1 MVIVGVDAHKR
12 THTCVAVDDRGRKL
26 GEKTV
31 PATSAGNASA
41 LKWALLEYGPE
52 LTWGIEDVRLVSRRL
67 EKDLLSAGQRVV
79 RVPPKLMART
89 RASARTR
96 GKSDS
101 IDATAVARAVL
112 REPDLPVA
120 QHDPVSRE
128 FGLLTERRETLVEQR
143 TATINRVQWR
153 IHELD
158 PARSATLRRLIYVKN
173 RQPVAAWLAT
183 QPGLVAELAR
193 DELDD
198 IARLTVAINAME
210 KRIAACAGMHAKN
223 LLAVPGCGDLT
234 AAKAIAETANVTCFK
249 SEAAFARY
257 IGVAPVPHSSGAT
270 DGRVRMTRSGNRQ
283 LNAAVHRIAVSQVRM
298 DGPGRAYYRKRLRAG
313 DSSATALR
321 TLKRRISRVV
331 FSRLKADEADRQPQP
346 DTIVNVDIADTS
358 G

>member
-1 MVIVGVDAHKR
+1 MIIVGVDAHKR

-79 RVPPKLMART
+79 RVPTKLMART

-128 FGLLTERRETLVEQR
+128 LGLLTERRETLVEQR

-153 IHELD
+153 IHELH
-158 PARSATLRRLIYVKN
+158 PVRSNNLKPLIY
-173 RQPVAAWLAT
+173 
-183 QPGLVAELAR
+183 
-193 DELDD
+193 
-198 IARLTVAINAME
+198 
-210 KRIAACAGMHAKN
+210 AK
-223 LLAVPGCGDLT
+223 
-234 AAKAIAETANVTCFK
+234 
-249 SEAAFARY
+249 
-257 IGVAPVPHSSGAT
+257 
-270 DGRVRMTRSGNRQ
+270 
-283 LNAAVHRIAVSQVRM
+283 HR
-298 DGPGRAYYRKRLRAG
+298 
-313 DSSATALR
+313 
-321 TLKRRISRVV
+321 
-331 FSRLKADEADRQPQP
+331 
-346 DTIVNVDIADTS
+346 
-358 G
+358 

>member
-1 MVIVGVDAHKR
+1 MVVVGVDAHKR
-12 THTCVAVDDRGRKL
+12 THTCVGVDGSGRKL

-31 PATSAGNASA
+31 PATTVVNASA
-41 LKWALLEYGPE
+41 LRWARSTFGPD
-52 LTWGIEDVRLVSRRL
+52 LTWGIEDVRNVSRRL
-67 EKDLLSAGQRVV
+67 EQELVNAGQRVV
-79 RVPPKLMART
+79 RVPTKLMART

-112 REPDLPVA
+112 REPDLPVV

-128 FGLLTERRETLVEQR
+128 LGLLTERRETLVEQR

-198 IARLTVAINAME
+198 IARLTAAINAMG
-210 KRIAACAGMHAKN
+210 KRIAACVGTHAKN
-223 LLAVPGCGDLT
+223 LLTVPGCGDLT
-234 AAKAIAETANVTCFK
+234 AAKVIAETANVTRFK

-257 IGVAPVPHSSGAT
+257 IGVAPLPHSSGAT
-270 DGRVRMTRSGNRQ
+270 DGHMRFTRSGNRQ
-283 LNAAVHRIAVSQVRM
+283 LNAAVHRIAVTQIRM
-298 DGPGRAYYRKRLRAG
+298 GGPGRRYYDESRRAR
-313 DSSATALR
+313 DSSPVAVR
-321 TLKRRISRVV
+321 KLKRRISRVV
-331 FSRLKADEADRQPQP
+331 SSRLKADEADRHSQS
-346 DTIVNVDIADTS
+346 DTNVNVATADTS
-358 G
+358 D